1 MAVPGVLTAA
11 VALAGAGRPAAQR
24 VAVFGADEAPSGVKD
39 AWATSEGAVF
49 RNAPHRALLCLCSRL
64 TYAGPCFCGMPQSM
78 PACVFSSQGY
88 RPAGVQ
94 VRAAC

>member
-24 VAVFGADEAPSGVKD
+24 VAVFGADEAPPSGVKD

-49 RNAPHRALLCLCSRL
+49 RSASYGDLCNRL
-64 TYAGPCFCGMPQSM
+64 T
-78 PACVFSSQGY
+78 
-88 RPAGVQ
+88 
-94 VRAAC
+94 